1 MSAQGVKR
9 ASPGDEDEKNPFG
22 NVELTDEDAK
32 KLQIVQKDIAR
43 TDLYL
48 GMSFSL
54 SSCYDFSREVGGGR
68 VLTWPRIFAFA
79 ISQRV
84 A

>member
-9 ASPGDEDEKNPFG
+9 ASPGAEDEKNPFG

-48 GMSFSL
+48 GMSFF
-54 SSCYDFSREVGGGR
+54 SSCSDFFRVVGVGR

>member
-9 ASPGDEDEKNPFG
+9 ASPGAEDEKNPFG

-48 GMSFSL
+48 GMYFF
-54 SSCYDFSREVGGGR
+54 SSCYDFSREVGVGR

-79 ISQRV
+79 ISQR
-84 A
+84 AA